1 MLFQL
6 LLVAIVWEDHVLSL
20 GVLLEDYIGVQHT
33 AQLPQEIEGI
43 VLQVLRGDE
52 DHHHQRAIRQLLR
65 HVVCT
70 VQPVPLTLKVIA
82 ALVTVTI

>member
-6 LLVAIVWEDHVLSL
+6 LLVAIVWEDHILSL
-20 GVLLEDYIGVQHT
+20 GILLEDYIGVQHT